1 MEKTGILLA
10 APALALLVLLFAY
23 PIFFNFYMS
32 FFRLNL
38 YVSTE
43 KTFVGFDNYVSILQ
57 DSLFYGA
64 LINTSFFA
72 LASVALEF
80 TIGLVLALLLSRIE
94 RIWMGIL
101 GAALMIPM
109 FLSEIIEG
117 VVGQLLFS
125 PRIGLINALTK
136 SLFGVEFP
144 WITSKTLAMWTIVIV
159 DTWKMLPFFVLI
171 FLAAIISIPKDMEE
185 AMNLDGASTLQQVRY
200 LIIPY
205 MLPVFA
211 IATVMRAID
220 AFTKVFG
227 VVYVI
232 SFGGPGLATD
242 VVPLRI
248 FNLALRAFHW
258 GSAATLGVFA
268 FLISTIL
275 VAMYVFV
282 KRRWT

>member
-159 DTWKMLPFFVLI
+159 DTWKMLPFFILI

-232 SFGGPGLATD
+232 TFGGPGLATD

-258 GSAATLGVFA
+258 GSAATWGVFA

-275 VAMYVFV
+275 VAIYVFV